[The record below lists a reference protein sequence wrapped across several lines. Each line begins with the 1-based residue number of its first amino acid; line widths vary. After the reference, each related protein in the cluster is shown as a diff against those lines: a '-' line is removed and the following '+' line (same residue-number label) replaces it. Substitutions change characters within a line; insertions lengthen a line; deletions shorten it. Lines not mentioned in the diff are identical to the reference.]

1 MSKRV
6 AVVLAGSGY
15 LDGAEIQEAVLTLYN
30 LELNKADVQCF
41 APDKEQMH
49 VVDHLKVEP
58 VEGEIRNVL
67 TESARITRG
76 KIKPLTELAVDNFDA
91 IIFPGGFGAA
101 KNLCDFAV
109 KGADCSVDPDVEKVI
124 KDFHDAEKP
133 IGMMCISPVIVA
145 RVLGRGV
152 EVTIGNDDGAA
163 SAINSFG
170 ANHIDS
176 AVVNIVVDDT
186 NKIVT
191 APAYMY
197 DESIVNVGKGITKLV
212 CKVLD
217 MV

>member
-30 LELNKADVQCF
+30 LELHKADVHCF
-41 APDKEQMH
+41 APDREQMH

-58 VEGEIRNVL
+58 VEGETRNVL

-76 KIKPLTELAVDNFDA
+76 KIKPLTELAVENFDA

-101 KNLCDFAV
+101 KNLSDFAV
-109 KGADCSVDPDVEKVI
+109 KGADCSVDPDVAKII

-133 IGMMCISPVIVA
+133 IGMMCISPVLCA
-145 RVLGRGV
+145 KVLGRGV

-170 ANHIDS
+170 ATHIDS
-176 AVVNIVVDDT
+176 AVVNIVVDDA

-191 APAYMY
+191 APGYMY
-197 DESIVNVGKGITKLV
+197 DETIVNVGKGITKLV
-212 CKVLD
+212 CKILD
-217 MV
+217 MA